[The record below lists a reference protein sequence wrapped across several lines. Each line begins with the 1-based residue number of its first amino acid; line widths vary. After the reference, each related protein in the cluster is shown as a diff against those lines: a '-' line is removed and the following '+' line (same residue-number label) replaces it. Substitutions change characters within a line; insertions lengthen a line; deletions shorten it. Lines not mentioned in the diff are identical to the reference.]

1 VKLRNDYSAKMR
13 DETGGNMDRNED
25 VVRGQFTPV
34 YSLRGAA
41 DVVGSSHK
49 VARARPVMEGK
60 IEERRNPYDRL
71 WKLKKA
77 DIEHER

>member
-1 VKLRNDYSAKMR
+1 
-13 DETGGNMDRNED
+13 MDRNED

-71 WKLKKA
+71 
-77 DIEHER
+77 